1 MAIANRCRLGTDGAK
16 VLHEESVSGTIGV
29 VPFGIEAPKA
39 RHKRDLEEKQDEG
52 PDDGAQYVTTGTEHA
67 THGC

>member
-39 RHKRDLEEKQDEG
+39 RHIQDLQEKQNEG
-52 PDDGAQYVTTGTEHA
+52 ADDGAEHVTTGSEHA
-67 THGC
+67 THRC